1 MAFTS
6 LNLSDFRNF
15 KNTQMDFNS
24 SQIFFIGD
32 NGQGKTNIIEALYL
46 LCYGSSF
53 RVRFDNLMIN
63 NDSNTALIK
72 GDFLDHN
79 ELNKKISI
87 QLSRSKAKEIVVDD
101 KRVSD
106 RKELIHNIPCVVFS
120 HNDMQIII
128 GAPYLQRRFFN
139 QTLSIYDIVFI
150 DLLRKYKKILSY
162 RNRILKERKFD
173 LLDVYNIKLAQYGL
187 EIQKKRENTVA
198 SFNPIFSD
206 LFQRIT
212 GFKEQLV
219 IHYEPSW
226 KECSDENNVLDILK
240 RRQEKDVIWKNTT
253 SGPHRDRFF
262 FYLGKNDFL
271 KIASTGQTRLI
282 SIILKIAQAQFYT
295 EVTQKKPL
303 LLLDDVLLEI
313 DKKKRELLIRL
324 LPAYDQAFFTFLPDE
339 DFASYEKSGTLK
351 YLIKNGV
358 IQAWNE
364 PEIY

>member
-6 LNLSDFRNF
+6 LTLSEFRNF
-15 KNTQMDFNS
+15 KNTQIDFNS

-63 NDSNTALIK
+63 NNSTTAYIK
-72 GDFLDHN
+72 GDFLDHT
-79 ELNKKISI
+79 ELRKSISI
-87 QLSRSKAKEIVVDD
+87 QLSKNKVKEIVVDD
-101 KRVSD
+101 KRVLD
-106 RKELIHNIPCVVFS
+106 RKELIQNIPCVVFS

-162 RNRILKERKFD
+162 RNRILKEKKTD
-173 LLDVYNIKLAQYGL
+173 LLDVYNLKLAQYGL
-187 EIQKKRENTVA
+187 EIQKKREIIITAFNT
-198 SFNPIFSD
+198 IFSD

-212 GFKEQLV
+212 GFKEQCL

-226 KECSDENNVLDILK
+226 KDCRDEGNVLNALK
-240 RRQEKDVIWKNTT
+240 TKQEKDIIWKSTT

-262 FYLGKNDFL
+262 FYLAGKDFL
-271 KIASTGQTRLI
+271 KIASTGQIRLI

-295 EVTQKKPL
+295 KITQKKPL

-313 DKKKRELLIRL
+313 DKKKREMLIPL

-339 DFASYEKSGTLK
+339 DFASYEKPGTLK
-351 YLIKNGV
+351 YLIKSGV